1 MTPTQNLM
9 IYAVKTIIN
18 NFSTYSSDN
27 HIDMIKELRVQSG
40 MGLKQCKNIV
50 DAFFGNTTY
59 GSYDEAILIGV
70 TDLEK
75 AESVFPERSA
85 KVLMVMKSDC
95 RADVTYETTED
106 KVIAIRDFTM
116 EALSDYYYNVKVY
129 KEVSAT

>member
-1 MTPTQNLM
+1 
-9 IYAVKTIIN
+9 
-18 NFSTYSSDN
+18 
-27 HIDMIKELRVQSG
+27 MIKELRVQSG